1 MESGWST
8 HPTQFLPRS
17 LKVNYYKLLF
27 CLILQAIV
35 KKGKSIQSAVILL
48 QKGMVSSGTG
58 GEKSGVPVQNQ
69 GFPVEKTMSPK
80 CLGLY
85 VSRQFIW
92 TQTPKLC
99 IR

>member
-27 CLILQAIV
+27 CLILQATV
-35 KKGKSIQSAVILL
+35 KKGNSIQSVVILL
-48 QKGMVSSGTG
+48 QKVMMSSGTA
-58 GEKSGVPVQNQ
+58 GEKSGVPV
-69 GFPVEKTMSPK
+69 EKPMSPK

-92 TQTPKLC
+92 RQTPKLC
-99 IR
+99 IK